1 MRTNND
7 TSPTRRE
14 LRLMRLDFSRSL
26 VGSIRDRS
34 RGARKHVPE
43 SVTRQSLLDARIIRC
58 DEHGLQCWDGHC
70 PICEKWGK
78 P

>member
-1 MRTNND
+1 MSND
-7 TSPTRRE
+7 IDTAPTRRE
-14 LRLMRLDFSRSL
+14 LRLMRLAFSQSL
-26 VGSIRDRS
+26 VGSIRAQSQD
-34 RGARKHVPE
+34 ARKHVPE

-58 DEHGLQCWDGHC
+58 EQHGLQCWDGRC

>member
-1 MRTNND
+1 MNND

-14 LRLMRLDFSRSL
+14 LRLMRLAFSQSL
-26 VGSIRDRS
+26 VGSIRGRS
-34 RGARKHVPE
+34 RGERKHVPE
-43 SVTRQSLLDARIIRC
+43 TVTRQSLLDARIIRC
-58 DEHGLQCWDGHC
+58 EQHGLQCWDGRC

>member
-1 MRTNND
+1 MNND

-14 LRLMRLDFSRSL
+14 LRLMRLAFSQSL

-34 RGARKHVPE
+34 RGERKHVPE
-43 SVTRQSLLDARIIRC
+43 SVTQQSLLDARIIRC
-58 DEHGLQCWDGHC
+58 EHHGLQAWDGHC

-78 P
+78 K

>member
-1 MRTNND
+1 MNVD
-7 TSPTRRE
+7 TAPTRRE
-14 LRLMRLDFSRSL
+14 LRLMRLSFSQSL

-58 DEHGLQCWDGHC
+58 DQHGLQCWDGHC

-78 P
+78 K